1 MVKKLCWHS
10 LFGDIEVE
18 EPQYREG
25 SRRRRPLSE
34 SAAVHHRGCSRPLQ
48 RALVDFAADVPF
60 AQAREKLHEHYG
72 VNLSASTIRTITEAH
87 AQGCATFRQGEPAWP
102 SEDGTQAVIAEL
114 DGGMVPIVETDPQQR
129 DRRQG
134 KRLLWKE
141 AKLCLA
147 HAHGSATPVYG
158 GTLLGGVEA
167 AGRQLRTCAIA
178 AGLGNHTQVHAV
190 GDGAPWI
197 ADQVAEQFGTQGR
210 YLLDFFHVCDYLAA
224 AAKVCAPEDPKA
236 WLERQ
241 KARLKSNRSAAVLGD
256 LLGAIEPPK
265 VPDAEAPVRVCHR
278 YLSNRRNQLDYA
290 GARAAGLPI
299 GSGEIESA
307 HRYVVQQRLKRPG
320 AWWTP
325 DNAEAMLA
333 LRLVRANGQ
342 WADYWHS
349 QDKQAA

>member
-1 MVKKLCWHS
+1 VT
-10 LFGDIEVE
+10 
-18 EPQYREG
+18 
-25 SRRRRPLSE
+25 
-34 SAAVHHRGCSRPLQ
+34 HRGCSQPLQ

-72 VNLSASTIRTITEAH
+72 VSLSTSTIRAITETH
-87 AQGCATFRQGEPAWP
+87 AQGCGRFRQGEPAWP
-102 SEDGTQAVIAEL
+102 SEDGTPALIAEI
-114 DGGMVPIVETDPQQR
+114 DGGMVPIVHSDVRQD
-129 DRRQG
+129 DRRKG

-158 GTLLGGVEA
+158 GTLLGGVDE
-167 AGRQLRTCAIA
+167 AGREVRACAIA
-178 AGLGNHTQVHAV
+178 AGLGQRTQVHAV

-197 ADQVAEQFGTQGR
+197 ADQVAQQFGTQGH
-210 YLLDFFHVCDYLAA
+210 YLVDFFHVCDYLAP
-224 AAKVCAPEDPKA
+224 AAKVCAPEDSNA

-241 KARLKSNRSAAVLGD
+241 KARLKANRSAAVLGD
-256 LLGAIEPPK
+256 LLGAIESPSL
-265 VPDAEAPVRVCHR
+265 PDEEAPVRLCHR
-278 YLSNRRNQLDYA
+278 YLHKRRAQLDYA

-325 DNAEAMLA
+325 ENAEAMLA
-333 LRLVRANGQ
+333 LRLVRANDQ
-342 WADYWHS
+342 WADYW
-349 QDKQAA
+349 QGLDRQAA